1 MKNVLKYA
9 AIAALC
15 LSAVSLTGC
24 KHEEYDTDQ
33 YAGAVALSAV
43 APNPVMRGGELRI
56 LGTNLENVSE
66 VRFAGG
72 VTVTDFNVT
81 KSGAHGELRV
91 MVPLEGPVVGKVSI
105 VTKDGTVLD
114 SFADLEFTEPIE
126 LDSFA
131 PAEVLSGDVVTVK
144 GEYLNNV
151 QEVILG
157 GVYITEFVSKDRHEL
172 KFVVPCDAVTG
183 FVIVGDVN
191 EIADPN
197 TIPNQIYS
205 ATELVVGDPTVNEAA
220 KATYKSGDVITV
232 TGAHLDMIQKVDLV
246 GAADVDFNVA
256 EDGKS
261 LSFTLPASATDG
273 AVTLTSFAGKAFSA
287 GEIETV
293 TVADLAIKSL
303 AEDGRYKAGCEVEI
317 TGSDLDLVSK
327 VDFVNAQASFYLD
340 GDKIIATLPAAA
352 KDGSVTVTLD
362 SGKQAYTPEIE
373 VVKPVATGVDKT
385 EAVAGKDKVVVSGT
399 DLDLVTGVTIGDKV
413 QSFITCEFSVN
424 SAEEVVVTIPAAA
437 YDGVLTL
444 TAESGYTSETEVI
457 AISYNEEISVVYD
470 APSFEMGKVISFTG
484 TGLLKVESVS
494 LKGIK
499 VLQYLVRED
508 NAMAFN
514 MPEGVGPGV
523 YRLEFTLL
531 DGTSL
536 TWPVP
541 FEITAPYTE
550 TFLFE
555 GSQDLGSWSIN
566 WSLTPADAMV
576 QAGAKAGDILR
587 IYGTPT
593 ADWWQIQMFDGHW
606 GGMDLGLGNGNNV
619 NPNIYDLSEGYIAI
633 ELDADRAEKFTTL
646 TDWGQYGILQGENF
660 IVTGISLIQF
670 GETEK
675 VLFEGPVS
683 LTWGDDGRFGLALS
697 FFEKAAPDSKLI
709 VYFHQTENWGQVQ
722 FNDGSWGNSGIV
734 FPELG
739 GPILNTD
746 NVGGKDVEKIELTL
760 TASILEVIRS
770 NPGSYFG
777 LNTEYQDDGRVGMII
792 QGSDWIIDKVTIQ

>member
-1 MKNVLKYA
+1 M
-9 AIAALC
+9 
-15 LSAVSLTGC
+15 
-24 KHEEYDTDQ
+24 
-33 YAGAVALSAV
+33 
-43 APNPVMRGGELRI
+43 
-56 LGTNLENVSE
+56 
-66 VRFAGG
+66 
-72 VTVTDFNVT
+72 
-81 KSGAHGELRV
+81 
-91 MVPLEGPVVGKVSI
+91 
-105 VTKDGTVLD
+105 
-114 SFADLEFTEPIE
+114 
-126 LDSFA
+126 
-131 PAEVLSGDVVTVK
+131 
-144 GEYLNNV
+144 
-151 QEVILG
+151 
-157 GVYITEFVSKDRHEL
+157 
-172 KFVVPCDAVTG
+172 
-183 FVIVGDVN
+183 
-191 EIADPN
+191 
-197 TIPNQIYS
+197 
-205 ATELVVGDPTVNEAA
+205 
-220 KATYKSGDVITV
+220 
-232 TGAHLDMIQKVDLV
+232 
-246 GAADVDFNVA
+246 
-256 EDGKS
+256 
-261 LSFTLPASATDG
+261 
-273 AVTLTSFAGKAFSA
+273 
-287 GEIETV
+287 
-293 TVADLAIKSL
+293 
-303 AEDGRYKAGCEVEI
+303 
-317 TGSDLDLVSK
+317 
-327 VDFVNAQASFYLD
+327 
-340 GDKIIATLPAAA
+340 
-352 KDGSVTVTLD
+352 
-362 SGKQAYTPEIE
+362 
-373 VVKPVATGVDKT
+373 VKPVATGVDKT
-385 EAVAGKDKVVVSGT
+385 EAVAGKDKVIVSGT

-413 QSFITCEFSVN
+413 QSFITCEFAVN
-424 SAEEVVVTIPAAA
+424 SAEEVVVAIPAAA

-444 TAESGYTSETEVI
+444 TAESGYTSETEPI
-457 AISYNEEISVVYD
+457 AISYDEEISVVYD

-683 LTWGDDGRFGLALS
+683 LTWGDDGRFGLAMS

-722 FNDGSWGNSGIV
+722 FNDGSWDNSGIV

-770 NPGSYFG
+770 RPGDYFG